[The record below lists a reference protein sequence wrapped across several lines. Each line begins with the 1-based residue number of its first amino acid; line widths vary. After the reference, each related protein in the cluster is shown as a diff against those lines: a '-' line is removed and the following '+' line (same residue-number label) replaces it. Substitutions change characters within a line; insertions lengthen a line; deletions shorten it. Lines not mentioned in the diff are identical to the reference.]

1 MTTSV
6 GDTVAA
12 PLRVMVVDDHQTF
25 ADLLSLALSSEP
37 DLECIGTAGSAAE
50 AVAMAAELR
59 PDVVVMDIEMP
70 RQDGLAATRR
80 LREVVP
86 DLVIVVVTA
95 HRDPQ
100 WVLRATQAGASAF
113 VPKNGSLPE
122 MLDVLRRARNG
133 GMLVAASAF
142 GSAVAPPER
151 RSPRP
156 RVELTQRERDVLHC
170 LNRGMAPKAIAR
182 VLGISLHTCR
192 GYVKSLLSKL
202 GVSSQLE
209 AVVTAQRLGLIE
221 RGPTGL
227 TVRAGVRTNPRIR
240 RSLITYLGAA
250 ALVLV
255 VVAVGADARRPA
267 GRPGRGAA
275 RRRAGRAAHREPRR
289 RPAAQRGAQR
299 RRCPAPRAGPGR
311 REPDPRRLD
320 QPSSTC
326 GTAPAR

>member
-1 MTTSV
+1 VSSTV
-6 GDTVAA
+6 ADTVGAS
-12 PLRVMVVDDHQTF
+12 LRVLVVDDHRTF

-37 DLECIGTAGSAAE
+37 DLDCVGTAGSAAE
-50 AVAMAAELR
+50 AVAMAVEMK

-80 LREVVP
+80 LREVLP

-142 GSAVAPPER
+142 GSTVAPVER
-151 RSPRP
+151 APTGP

-192 GYVKSLLSKL
+192 GYVKSLLTKL

-221 RGPTGL
+221 RSEGG
-227 TVRAGVRTNPRIR
+227 
-240 RSLITYLGAA
+240 
-250 ALVLV
+250 
-255 VVAVGADARRPA
+255 
-267 GRPGRGAA
+267 
-275 RRRAGRAAHREPRR
+275 
-289 RPAAQRGAQR
+289 
-299 RRCPAPRAGPGR
+299 
-311 REPDPRRLD
+311 
-320 QPSSTC
+320 
-326 GTAPAR
+326 

>member
-1 MTTSV
+1 MTTSLSS
-6 GDTVAA
+6 AA
-12 PLRVMVVDDHQTF
+12 GGAAAASLRVLVVDDHQTF

-37 DLECIGTAGSAAE
+37 DLDCVGTAGSAAE
-50 AVAMAAELR
+50 AVAMAAELK
-59 PDVVVMDIEMP
+59 PDIVVMDIEMP

-142 GSAVAPPER
+142 GSTTSTAEPTI
-151 RSPRP
+151 STP

-192 GYVKSLLSKL
+192 GYVKSLLSRL

-209 AVVTAQRLGLIE
+209 AVVTAQRLGL
-221 RGPTGL
+221 L
-227 TVRAGVRTNPRIR
+227 D
-240 RSLITYLGAA
+240 RSDG
-250 ALVLV
+250 
-255 VVAVGADARRPA
+255 G
-267 GRPGRGAA
+267 
-275 RRRAGRAAHREPRR
+275 
-289 RPAAQRGAQR
+289 
-299 RRCPAPRAGPGR
+299 
-311 REPDPRRLD
+311 
-320 QPSSTC
+320 
-326 GTAPAR
+326 

>member
-1 MTTSV
+1 MTTTV
-6 GDTVAA
+6 GGAVAA
-12 PLRVMVVDDHQTF
+12 PLKVMVVDDHQTF

-37 DLECIGTAGSAAE
+37 DLQCIGTAGSAAE

-70 RQDGLAATRR
+70 RTDGLAATRR

-142 GSAVAPPER
+142 GSAITAPER
-151 RSPRP
+151 ALAAP
-156 RVELTQRERDVLHC
+156 RVELTQRERDVLQC

-209 AVVTAQRLGLIE
+209 AVVTAQRLGL
-221 RGPTGL
+221 
-227 TVRAGVRTNPRIR
+227 VD
-240 RSLITYLGAA
+240 RSDSG
-250 ALVLV
+250 
-255 VVAVGADARRPA
+255 
-267 GRPGRGAA
+267 
-275 RRRAGRAAHREPRR
+275 
-289 RPAAQRGAQR
+289 
-299 RRCPAPRAGPGR
+299 
-311 REPDPRRLD
+311 
-320 QPSSTC
+320 
-326 GTAPAR
+326 

>member
-1 MTTSV
+1 MTTAA
-6 GDTVAA
+6 GDTATT

-50 AVAMAAELR
+50 AVAMAVELK
-59 PDVVVMDIEMP
+59 PDIVVMDIEMP

-142 GSAVAPPER
+142 GSAVSAPEPTF
-151 RSPRP
+151 SGPK
-156 RVELTQRERDVLHC
+156 VELTQRERDVLHC

-209 AVVTAQRLGLIE
+209 AVVTAQRLGLID
-221 RGPTGL
+221 
-227 TVRAGVRTNPRIR
+227 
-240 RSLITYLGAA
+240 RSDG
-250 ALVLV
+250 
-255 VVAVGADARRPA
+255 G
-267 GRPGRGAA
+267 
-275 RRRAGRAAHREPRR
+275 
-289 RPAAQRGAQR
+289 
-299 RRCPAPRAGPGR
+299 
-311 REPDPRRLD
+311 
-320 QPSSTC
+320 
-326 GTAPAR
+326 

>member
-1 MTTSV
+1 MTRSV
-6 GDTVAA
+6 GEAGAA
-12 PLRVMVVDDHQTF
+12 SLRVLVVDDHKTF

-37 DLECIGTAGSAAE
+37 DFDCVGTAGSAAE
-50 AVAMAAELR
+50 AVAMAAELK
-59 PDVVVMDIEMP
+59 PDIVVMDIEMP

-142 GSAVAPPER
+142 GSTTTAPQPTM
-151 RSPRP
+151 SMP

-202 GVSSQLE
+202 RVSSQLE
-209 AVVTAQRLGLIE
+209 AVVTAQRLGLID
-221 RGPTGL
+221 
-227 TVRAGVRTNPRIR
+227 
-240 RSLITYLGAA
+240 RSDG
-250 ALVLV
+250 
-255 VVAVGADARRPA
+255 G
-267 GRPGRGAA
+267 
-275 RRRAGRAAHREPRR
+275 
-289 RPAAQRGAQR
+289 
-299 RRCPAPRAGPGR
+299 
-311 REPDPRRLD
+311 
-320 QPSSTC
+320 
-326 GTAPAR
+326 

>member
-1 MTTSV
+1 MTTTV
-6 GDTVAA
+6 GEAVAA
-12 PLRVMVVDDHQTF
+12 PLRVLVVDDHQTF
-25 ADLLSLALSSEP
+25 ADLLSLALSGEP
-37 DLECIGTAGSAAE
+37 DLQCIGTAGSAAE
-50 AVAMAAELR
+50 AVAMAAELK

-70 RQDGLAATRR
+70 RTDGLAATRR

-142 GSAVAPPER
+142 GSAVSAPER
-151 RSPRP
+151 SISTP

-170 LNRGMAPKAIAR
+170 LSRGMAPKAIAR

-192 GYVKSLLSKL
+192 GYVKSLLAKL

-221 RGPTGL
+221 
-227 TVRAGVRTNPRIR
+227 
-240 RSLITYLGAA
+240 
-250 ALVLV
+250 
-255 VVAVGADARRPA
+255 
-267 GRPGRGAA
+267 
-275 RRRAGRAAHREPRR
+275 
-289 RPAAQRGAQR
+289 
-299 RRCPAPRAGPGR
+299 
-311 REPDPRRLD
+311 
-320 QPSSTC
+320 STED
-326 GTAPAR
+326 R

>member
-1 MTTSV
+1 MTTSLSS
-6 GDTVAA
+6 AA
-12 PLRVMVVDDHQTF
+12 GGAAAASLRVLVVDDHKTF

-37 DLECIGTAGSAAE
+37 DLDCVGTAGSAAE
-50 AVAMAAELR
+50 AVAMAAELKQ
-59 PDVVVMDIEMP
+59 DIVVMDIEMP

-113 VPKNGSLPE
+113 VPTNGSLPE
-122 MLDVLRRARNG
+122 MLDVLRHARNG

-142 GSAVAPPER
+142 GSTSAAPER
-151 RSPRP
+151 TVSAP

-209 AVVTAQRLGLIE
+209 AVVTAQRLGLID
-221 RGPTGL
+221 
-227 TVRAGVRTNPRIR
+227 
-240 RSLITYLGAA
+240 RSDG
-250 ALVLV
+250 
-255 VVAVGADARRPA
+255 G
-267 GRPGRGAA
+267 
-275 RRRAGRAAHREPRR
+275 
-289 RPAAQRGAQR
+289 
-299 RRCPAPRAGPGR
+299 
-311 REPDPRRLD
+311 
-320 QPSSTC
+320 
-326 GTAPAR
+326 

>member
-1 MTTSV
+1 MTTTA
-6 GDTVAA
+6 GDTATT

-37 DLECIGTAGSAAE
+37 DLQCIGTAGSAAE
-50 AVAMAAELR
+50 AVAMAVELK
-59 PDVVVMDIEMP
+59 PDIVVMDIEMP
-70 RQDGLAATRR
+70 RQDGVAATRR

-142 GSAVAPPER
+142 GSAVTAPEPTI
-151 RSPRP
+151 STP

-192 GYVKSLLSKL
+192 GYVKSLLVKL
-202 GVSSQLE
+202 DAHSQLE
-209 AVVTAQRLGLIE
+209 AVAI
-221 RGPTGL
+221 
-227 TVRAGVRTNPRIR
+227 AIR
-240 RSLITYLGAA
+240 RGI
-250 ALVLV
+250 VDV
-255 VVAVGADARRPA
+255 
-267 GRPGRGAA
+267 
-275 RRRAGRAAHREPRR
+275 
-289 RPAAQRGAQR
+289 
-299 RRCPAPRAGPGR
+299 
-311 REPDPRRLD
+311 
-320 QPSSTC
+320 
-326 GTAPAR
+326 

>member
-1 MTTSV
+1 MTRSV
-6 GDTVAA
+6 GEVGATS
-12 PLRVMVVDDHQTF
+12 LRVLVVDDHKTF

-37 DLECIGTAGSAAE
+37 DLDCVGTAGSAAE
-50 AVAMAAELR
+50 AVAMAAELK
-59 PDVVVMDIEMP
+59 PDIVVMDIEMP

-142 GSAVAPPER
+142 GSTTTAPQPAI
-151 RSPRP
+151 STP

-209 AVVTAQRLGLIE
+209 AVVTAQRLGLID
-221 RGPTGL
+221 
-227 TVRAGVRTNPRIR
+227 
-240 RSLITYLGAA
+240 RSDG
-250 ALVLV
+250 
-255 VVAVGADARRPA
+255 G
-267 GRPGRGAA
+267 
-275 RRRAGRAAHREPRR
+275 
-289 RPAAQRGAQR
+289 
-299 RRCPAPRAGPGR
+299 
-311 REPDPRRLD
+311 
-320 QPSSTC
+320 
-326 GTAPAR
+326 

>member
-1 MTTSV
+1 MTTSLSS
-6 GDTVAA
+6 AA
-12 PLRVMVVDDHQTF
+12 GGAAAASLRVLVVDDHQTF

-37 DLECIGTAGSAAE
+37 DLDCVGTAGSAAE
-50 AVAMAAELR
+50 AVAMAAELK
-59 PDVVVMDIEMP
+59 PDIVVMDIEMP

-80 LREVVP
+80 LREEVP

-142 GSAVAPPER
+142 GSTTSTPEPTI
-151 RSPRP
+151 STP

-209 AVVTAQRLGLIE
+209 AVVTAQRLGLID
-221 RGPTGL
+221 
-227 TVRAGVRTNPRIR
+227 
-240 RSLITYLGAA
+240 RSDG
-250 ALVLV
+250 
-255 VVAVGADARRPA
+255 G
-267 GRPGRGAA
+267 
-275 RRRAGRAAHREPRR
+275 
-289 RPAAQRGAQR
+289 
-299 RRCPAPRAGPGR
+299 
-311 REPDPRRLD
+311 
-320 QPSSTC
+320 
-326 GTAPAR
+326 

>member
-1 MTTSV
+1 MTTSLSS
-6 GDTVAA
+6 VAGGA
-12 PLRVMVVDDHQTF
+12 AAASLRVLVVDDHQTF

-37 DLECIGTAGSAAE
+37 DLDCVGTAGSAAE
-50 AVAMAAELR
+50 AVAMAAELK
-59 PDVVVMDIEMP
+59 PDIVVMDIEMP

-113 VPKNGSLPE
+113 VPKNRSLPE

-142 GSAVAPPER
+142 GSTMTSPEPAI
-151 RSPRP
+151 STP

-209 AVVTAQRLGLIE
+209 AVVTAQRLGLID
-221 RGPTGL
+221 
-227 TVRAGVRTNPRIR
+227 
-240 RSLITYLGAA
+240 RSDG
-250 ALVLV
+250 
-255 VVAVGADARRPA
+255 G
-267 GRPGRGAA
+267 
-275 RRRAGRAAHREPRR
+275 
-289 RPAAQRGAQR
+289 
-299 RRCPAPRAGPGR
+299 
-311 REPDPRRLD
+311 
-320 QPSSTC
+320 
-326 GTAPAR
+326 

>member
-1 MTTSV
+1 MSTTV
-6 GDTVAA
+6 GEPTTAA
-12 PLRVMVVDDHQTF
+12 PLRVLVVDDHQTF

-37 DLECIGTAGSAAE
+37 DLQCIGTAGSAAE
-50 AVAMAAELR
+50 AVAMAAELK

-142 GSAVAPPER
+142 GSTISAPEPAI
-151 RSPRP
+151 STP

-209 AVVTAQRLGLIE
+209 AVVTAQRLGLID
-221 RGPTGL
+221 
-227 TVRAGVRTNPRIR
+227 
-240 RSLITYLGAA
+240 RSDG
-250 ALVLV
+250 
-255 VVAVGADARRPA
+255 G
-267 GRPGRGAA
+267 
-275 RRRAGRAAHREPRR
+275 
-289 RPAAQRGAQR
+289 
-299 RRCPAPRAGPGR
+299 
-311 REPDPRRLD
+311 
-320 QPSSTC
+320 
-326 GTAPAR
+326 

>member
-1 MTTSV
+1 MTSTQ
-6 GDTVAA
+6 GEILAT

-37 DLECIGTAGSAAE
+37 DLECVGTAGSAAE

-80 LREVVP
+80 LREVLP

-142 GSAVAPPER
+142 GSTAAPVER
-151 RSPRP
+151 LPSAP

-209 AVVTAQRLGLIE
+209 AVVTAQRLGLID
-221 RGPTGL
+221 
-227 TVRAGVRTNPRIR
+227 
-240 RSLITYLGAA
+240 RSDG
-250 ALVLV
+250 
-255 VVAVGADARRPA
+255 G
-267 GRPGRGAA
+267 
-275 RRRAGRAAHREPRR
+275 
-289 RPAAQRGAQR
+289 
-299 RRCPAPRAGPGR
+299 
-311 REPDPRRLD
+311 
-320 QPSSTC
+320 
-326 GTAPAR
+326 